1 MNCCVWPTPMLGL
14 AGVTEL
20 QLSLTEVDLIS
31 RYTRHTGDNRGDSPN
46 TPVAVATLST
56 RSDYC
61 SGTPWKVAVI
71 DLAELMVTVQVAPE
85 TVSHPLQPVKMLRG
99 LGVAVRVTTVSAP

>member
-1 MNCCVWPTPMLGL
+1 
-14 AGVTEL
+14 
-20 QLSLTEVDLIS
+20 
-31 RYTRHTGDNRGDSPN
+31 
-46 TPVAVATLST
+46 VAVVTLSP

-85 TVSHPLQPVKMLRG
+85 TVSHPLQSVKMLRG
-99 LGVAVRVTTVSAP
+99 LGVAVRVTTVSAA